1 MAKLATA
8 GILDGG
14 LTTLGTCTRIT
25 VLSAQP
31 ASLVDITTT
40 YILATTSKVAGD
52 FVKSAG
58 TGTNRKTTISQ
69 TTAITIANS
78 GSATHVA
85 IDNGTDY
92 AVTTCTTQ
100 ALTAGGSVTI
110 PAFTYE
116 IAQPV

>member
-8 GILDGG
+8 GMLDGG
-14 LTTLGTCTRIT
+14 LTATGTCTRIT

-31 ASLVDITTT
+31 ASLTDITTT
-40 YILATTSKVAGD
+40 YPLATTSKVAGD

-69 TTAITIANS
+69 TTAIAITTS

-92 AVTTCTTQ
+92 IVTTCTTQ
-100 ALTAGGSVTI
+100 ALTAGGTVTI
-110 PAFTYE
+110 PAWSQE